1 MRSAFAGSR
10 RQACQNG
17 SDVIGKMTFFPYSGI
32 WYHSR
37 WTALKS
43 HRMISTIQSD
53 LASHLESSPVS
64 GTRDQVLLDAYSRTI
79 TGVAANASPA
89 IVQLIVYKNK
99 TRNPATGSGF
109 LISSD
114 GLLVTNSHVVK
125 EGAKIQ
131 VNLYDGRS
139 VQGTLMG
146 QDQATDIALIQI
158 PAEKT
163 GHLKFGNSDALQVG
177 QIAIA
182 MGNPYGFQYTLTAG
196 VVSALGRTLRAENGR
211 LIDDV
216 IQTDAALNPG
226 NSGGPLLDSHGQV
239 IGVNTAVIRSAQGL
253 AFAVSSNLTEYV
265 VSRLIREGKVRRAF
279 IGIAGQNIQL
289 PARLTAALKLTQT
302 TGILVHQI
310 EKHQPAAFSAMMERD
325 VIVAMDG
332 EVIRSI
338 DDLHK
343 KLDETKVDRIVCI
356 SVIRNGVLEQVFV
369 TPGELKT

>member
-1 MRSAFAGSR
+1 
-10 RQACQNG
+10 
-17 SDVIGKMTFFPYSGI
+17 
-32 WYHSR
+32 
-37 WTALKS
+37 
-43 HRMISTIQSD
+43 MISAIQSE
-53 LASHLESSPVS
+53 LVTHLESGLPS
-64 GTRDQVLLDAYSRTI
+64 TTNDQKLLDAYSRTI
-79 TGVAANASPA
+79 TGVAAKASSA
-89 IVQLIVYKNK
+89 IVQLTVFKNK
-99 TRNPATGSGF
+99 TKNPATGSGF

-125 EGAKIQ
+125 DGVKIQ
-131 VNLYDGRS
+131 VNLFDGRT

-146 QDQATDIALIQI
+146 QDQATDIAIIQI
-158 PAEKT
+158 PGEKT
-163 GHLKFGNSDALQVG
+163 GHLKFANSDLLQVG

-226 NSGGPLLDSHGQV
+226 NSGGPLLDSHGMV

-265 VSRLIREGKVRRAF
+265 VSRLIREGKVRRAY
-279 IGIAGQNIQL
+279 IGIAGQNIPL
-289 PARLTAALKLTQT
+289 PARLTASLKLEQT

-310 EKHQPAAFSAMMERD
+310 EKNQPAAFSALQERD
-325 VIVAMDG
+325 VIVSMDG
-332 EVIRSI
+332 DPIRSI

-343 KLDETKVDRIVCI
+343 KLDENKVDRIVRI
-356 SVIRNGVLEQVFV
+356 SVIRNGGLEHVFM
-369 TPGELKT
+369 TPGELKS